1 MEAFG
6 KLCQQILNMAFK
18 FCVDLTYPR
27 FTESVRW
34 QILLFLLTTTWTLQ
48 QTQPQPVGCSRPRGA
63 RHTSP
68 SLPTAPHPRRYF
80 RVRGR
85 SGRQHRQL
93 IGQLLKLTGHEAN
106 ENAVPGRGRV
116 TCLRKRSLPEENE
129 VKAGNSGSRNAGSH
143 ASGDCESVGTE
154 LTHGDSAHNCIP

>member
-1 MEAFG
+1 
-6 KLCQQILNMAFK
+6 MAFK
-18 FCVDLTYPR
+18 FAVHLTYPR
-27 FTESVRW
+27 VTESLRR
-34 QILLFLLTTTWTLQ
+34 QILLFLRTTTRTRQ
-48 QTQPQPVGCSRPRGA
+48 QTPPVGCSWPRGA

-68 SLPTAPHPRRYF
+68 SLPTARHPRGSF

-93 IGQLLKLTGHEAN
+93 IGQLLELTGHEAN

-116 TCLRKRSLPEENE
+116 TCLRKRTLREENQ
-129 VKAGNSGSRNAGSH
+129 VKAGNSGSQNAGSY
-143 ASGDCESVGTE
+143 ASGDSESAGTE

>member
-1 MEAFG
+1 MTDPAFPTNHHMDAAANPTPTCRV
-6 KLCQQILNMAFK
+6 LPA
-18 FCVDLTYPR
+18 
-27 FTESVRW
+27 
-34 QILLFLLTTTWTLQ
+34 
-48 QTQPQPVGCSRPRGA
+48 A
-63 RHTSP
+63 RLPPHLPFP